1 MMNIKEMLE
10 QVHKVEELYNFMSNM
25 DEIAFL
31 SFIGTTIDRY
41 GAEHGVPAL
50 ELHDKLNS
58 VAHQVFEELGE
69 FQA

>member
-10 QVHKVEELYNFMSNM
+10 QVRKAEELYNFVSNM
-25 DEIAFL
+25 DEITLL

-69 FQA
+69 FKA